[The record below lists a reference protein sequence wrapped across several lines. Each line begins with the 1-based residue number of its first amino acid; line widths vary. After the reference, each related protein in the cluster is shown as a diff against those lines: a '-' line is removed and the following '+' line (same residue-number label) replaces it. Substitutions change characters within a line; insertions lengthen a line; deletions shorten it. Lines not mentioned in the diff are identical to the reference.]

1 MSDLSDDEFD
11 ALLGDAIAAADEAFN
26 GTYKTEIEGLLGLS
40 KAEIDAITPNDT
52 TDLATY
58 ERLMAVVREAS
69 RKNVSQA
76 LLVSRIE
83 ALGDV
88 AKSIAR
94 KVPSLAALL

>member
-40 KAEIDAITPNDT
+40 RAEIDAITPNDT

-69 RKNVSQA
+69 RKRLPGPPRLAHRS
-76 LLVSRIE
+76 
-83 ALGDV
+83 
-88 AKSIAR
+88 AR
-94 KVPSLAALL
+94 